1 LDGRL
6 ANLSKGEI
14 MSSIDRLFR
23 FGTWVPEVWQNT
35 IQHKEHQKDF
45 EQAMAEV
52 HSLRNVLVLSDRM
65 IAHVVSGTTISTK
78 DKNQLLSEITKAM
91 SFTLNDEVR
100 PTPRAVDVA
109 TGPENDDFC
118 EHGVIR
124 GECLI
129 CPPRY

>member
-1 LDGRL
+1 MGGRL
-6 ANLSKGEI
+6 ANKSKGEM

-35 IQHKEHQKDF
+35 IQRKEHENDF
-45 EQAMAEV
+45 KLAREEV
-52 HSLRNVLVLSDRM
+52 NSLRKVLVLADRM
-65 IAHVVSGTTISTK
+65 LAHVVSGATISTK
-78 DKNQLLSEITKAM
+78 DKKQLLSEITRAM